1 MIDNV
6 KEQKELMKNIYEK
19 DVKENKRLAINDMKP
34 TFKIDLNTYGEDIID
49 KDFNQLQKKLENFEN
64 DLNNIQVHKF
74 NYEITSLVLFIV
86 ITSVGI
92 SGYWLRR
99 EYIPLI
105 SSILLLI
112 FATPIL
118 IIGGLETTYSFLS
131 IDFCSTIG
139 NSIISGITPTEN
151 TGLGTYLS
159 CPSKETQRTLSTAI
173 YQYIVNFD
181 ILYEQTK
188 YNISHNEFFEK
199 LNLGND
205 KRNNNYFREL
215 RTNVSLVKIE
225 TNNTLERTRNEALRD
240 DITHAI
246 NIFININ
253 YILAG
258 LLSMTS
264 CLTAKN
270 SINFIEDHYCN
281 ENHEYMFRNVLFTIF
296 SGLGFIITAA
306 GINKLIIVMRNRYSK
321 ALRGKKEFNTDIIT
335 EDDED

>member
-1 MIDNV
+1 MLNKV
-6 KEQKELMKNIYEK
+6 REQKELMKNIYEN
-19 DVKENKRLAINDMKP
+19 DIKENKKLAINSMKP
-34 TFKIDLNTYGEDIID
+34 YYNIDLSIYGEDIID
-49 KDFNQLQKKLENFEN
+49 KDFNLLQNKLDNFEK
-64 DLNNIQVHKF
+64 DLNNIQVHKY
-74 NYEITSLVLFIV
+74 NYQITSLVLFIL
-86 ITSVGI
+86 ISSLGI
-92 SGYWLRR
+92 SGYWIRR
-99 EYIPLI
+99 DYIPLI
-105 SSILLLI
+105 SSILLLL
-112 FATPIL
+112 FAAPIL
-118 IIGGLETTYSFLS
+118 AIAGLETVYTFLS

-139 NSIISGITPTEN
+139 NSIISGITPSEN
-151 TGLGTYLS
+151 TGLGSYLS

-188 YNISHNEFFEK
+188 YNLSHNEYFGI

-205 KRNNNYFREL
+205 KRNNDYFREL
-215 RTNVSLVKIE
+215 RIKTSLVEIT
-225 TNNTLERTRNEALRD
+225 TNNTLEKTRNEQLRKSIIDAL
-240 DITHAI
+240 

-270 SINFIEDHYCN
+270 SINYIEENYCYG
-281 ENHEYMFRNVLFTIF
+281 NHEYMLRNILFSVF

-306 GINKLIIVMRNRYSK
+306 GINKLIIVMKNRYSR
-321 ALRGKKEFNTDIIT
+321 ALRGKKEFNNDIIT